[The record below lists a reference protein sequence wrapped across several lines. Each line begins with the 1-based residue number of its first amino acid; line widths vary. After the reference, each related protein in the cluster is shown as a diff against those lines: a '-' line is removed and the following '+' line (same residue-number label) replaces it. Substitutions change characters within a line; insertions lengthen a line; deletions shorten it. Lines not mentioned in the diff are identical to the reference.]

1 MSSRGRGGKPLVIF
15 QSLPVVLRHLRGER
29 PRAEVS
35 SGSGIAE
42 EHLLVLEYRPGRP
55 ARAMRLDTLDALL
68 RYYRVDLARLGEL
81 LAAAERDELETHF
94 RTKRK
99 PRPANGQAETGKQL

>member
-1 MSSRGRGGKPLVIF
+1 MSSRGRGVKPLVIF
-15 QSLPVVLRHLRGER
+15 RSLSVVLRHLRGDR

-42 EHLLVLEYRPGRP
+42 EHLLVLEYRPGQPERG
-55 ARAMRLDTLDALL
+55 MRLDTLDALL
-68 RYYRVDLARLGEL
+68 RYYRVDLVRLGEL
-81 LAAAERDELETHF
+81 LAAAERGELETHF

-99 PRPANGQAETGKQL
+99 ARAANGRTDKQL